1 MIEGGNPRHICIDLT
16 HFTSQSK
23 IFDTAVALQFPCQVL
38 LMVSKIR
45 VPEAIGTSAKYDGG
59 MTALSYI
66 VRDLMHSVDILL
78 ASKILHAH
86 TRSNIRANFQKKARL
101 SPRLKITDTCSRL
114 DKNALHLP
122 DEIKQTLLP
131 YFSERS
137 LSSIKIRQ
145 LRL

>member
-1 MIEGGNPRHICIDLT
+1 
-16 HFTSQSK
+16 
-23 IFDTAVALQFPCQVL
+23 
-38 LMVSKIR
+38 MVSKIR